1 MKKYLLLF
9 YSLAIVLID
18 RFSKSWVVNAHYY
31 GESES
36 IIGNFLRFTYTRNP
50 DVVFGIHIGGRI
62 VSLTLTLIAFI
73 LVIYLFI
80 TSHKTLFSLSLSFI
94 IGGAVGNL
102 WDRFLYKEVVDFID
116 IGIKHY
122 RWFTFNIADSFVV
135 IGIIIALIFY
145 FQDTFKQ
152 NSPITPPDN

>member
-1 MKKYLLLF
+1 MKKYLFLF
-9 YSLAIVLID
+9 FSLAIIFLD
-18 RFSKSWVVNAHYY
+18 RISKAWVMGSYYY

-50 DVVFGIHIGGRI
+50 NVVFGIHIGGRVI
-62 VSLTLTLIAFI
+62 SMSLTILAF
-73 LVIYLFI
+73 LFVLYLFI
-80 TSHKTLFSLSLSFI
+80 TSRHTLFSLSLSFI

-102 WDRFLYKEVVDFID
+102 WDRFAYKEVTDFID

-135 IGIIIALIFY
+135 IGIILALIFY
-145 FQDTFKQ
+145 FRDSIKQ
-152 NSPITPPDN
+152 NLPDKS